1 MDLIEIRG
9 LLDQIQNTIHE
20 EKNRVRYVMN
30 SFVISV
36 GAYVKELTQE
46 AKNVADSIGKVHV
59 DLGSTACK
67 VPLATEYIKKVEAKD
82 KVGLKRKTCI
92 C

>member
-1 MDLIEIRG
+1 
-9 LLDQIQNTIHE
+9 
-20 EKNRVRYVMN
+20 MN
-30 SFVISV
+30 SFCYSV
-36 GAYVKELTQE
+36 GAYVKDLNEE
-46 AKNVADSIGKVHV
+46 AKDIADSIGKVHV
-59 DLGSTACK
+59 DVGNTACK